1 MQDKWIV
8 RSEYKEYAVNLSR
21 YSSLFVNYTSNEN
34 SLINPII
41 EFFQPRSKVKEDYTI
56 LDYNNEFEEISTKKY
71 ISYKLSNDI
80 IIDETKLGA
89 KSMLAGQIKKNLLND
104 AEADGY
110 INTINVLLEDLV
122 TSSNSEIPIRA
133 KSFTHQSIIKLL
145 EMDIDFGVVGE
156 TNSVLY
162 QNKQLLPILKD
173 YILGV
178 PTPPIVFFFYPENYL
193 SPREQLIMKRMLD
206 DFSEH
211 IPVFVLT
218 KTKTFL
224 SGDYSGLN
232 YFIKE
237 KQFFTEKFLEQL
249 EWNSPIEFSSEEL
262 LESVI
267 HVTRKSIDQWELNPV
282 LSNYQSADLVL
293 FEPIDIYVFVELM
306 KKAGFSF
313 ELRLDVEK
321 LPRPVYQYV
330 LDVYEKM

>member
-1 MQDKWIV
+1 MQNKWLV
-8 RSEYKEYAVNLSR
+8 RTNSKEYEVNLSN
-21 YSSLFVNYTSNEN
+21 YSSLFVNYTSDEN
-34 SLINPII
+34 SLINPIV
-41 EFFQPRSKVKEDYTI
+41 EFFQPRSKVKDDYTI
-56 LDYNNEFEEISTKKY
+56 LDYNSEFDEISTKKY

-80 IIDETKLGA
+80 IIDEMKLGA
-89 KSMLAGQIKKNLLND
+89 KSILAGQIKKNLLND

-145 EMDIDFGVVGE
+145 EMDIDFGIVGE

-193 SPREQLIMKRMLD
+193 SPREQLTMKEMLNQ
-206 DFSEH
+206 FSEQ
-211 IPVFVLT
+211 IPIFVLT
-218 KTKTFL
+218 KTKIFL
-224 SGDYSGLN
+224 SGKCSGMN
-232 YFIKE
+232 YFVNG
-237 KQFFTEKFLEQL
+237 KQLFTEEFIEAL
-249 EWNSPIEFSSEEL
+249 EWNSPIEFNSKEL
-262 LESVI
+262 MNSVM
-267 HVTRKSIDQWELNPV
+267 HVLRKSIDQWELHPV

-306 KKAGFSF
+306 RKAGFSF
-313 ELRLDVEK
+313 ELRLDEEK
-321 LPRPVYQYV
+321 LPKPVYQYV